1 MVGGFPQARM
11 WGQLLQE
18 GWETSSLSS
27 SPCSERSQDCI
38 SCSTTPKRGRGVCS
52 LEDKKRFAT
61 SSPNPLW
68 VQLQYKI
75 SSTVPGNGCIKKSN
89 VWAIPISNFPVIVFK
104 NPKDADGL
112 NFNIFYLTPHIL
124 TPHINILTYNQYKE
138 WDMFWYFFLNTKDC
152 AIWSVFILNSTH
164 PFGPAT
170 FQVLTS
176 HMWLVATQLD
186 MESSTK
192 KPSIAWYPAGA
203 LIHRKSIVS

>member
-11 WGQLLQE
+11 WGQLLRE

-52 LEDKKRFAT
+52 LQDKKRFAT

-75 SSTVPGNGCIKKSN
+75 SSTVPGNACIKKSN
-89 VWAIPISNFPVIVFK
+89 VWAIPISNFPVMVFK
-104 NPKDADGL
+104 NPKDTDGL
-112 NFNIFYLTPHIL
+112 NFNIFYL

-138 WDMFWYFFLNTKDC
+138 WDMFWYFFFLNTKTVQSGVC
-152 AIWSVFILNSTH
+152 LY
-164 PFGPAT
+164 
-170 FQVLTS
+170 LTA
-176 HMWLVATQLD
+176 HIHLD
-186 MESSTK
+186 QPHSK
-192 KPSIAWYPAGA
+192 C
-203 LIHRKSIVS
+203 L